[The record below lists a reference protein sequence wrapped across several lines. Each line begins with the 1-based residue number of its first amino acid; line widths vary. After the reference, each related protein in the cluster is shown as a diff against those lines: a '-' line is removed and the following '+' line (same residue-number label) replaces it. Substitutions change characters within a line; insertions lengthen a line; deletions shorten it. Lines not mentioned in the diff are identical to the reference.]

1 MGEDGI
7 HAAGK
12 TNLDRPPHLTTVEGA
27 FDKGGHHRPKGADI
41 IEIPAHKIPDFP
53 VQKGIVFFGRFQI
66 FIHSQI
72 GQRLCVAALQGD
84 LVFDI
89 DAVTFTVLLNG
100 FHIVADFPFQADIS
114 HQSKT
119 CFRINARHIACIRI
133 PIGVAIFYIEKND
146 KIIAVTDRLRHCF
159 FPPLAYSG
167 FAFRDNIPTG
177 TRFVPKGSCVPA
189 KSA

>member
-1 MGEDGI
+1 MYLRPISVSLFAASDSVVMGHTGNRDFLGEDGI

-12 TNLDRPPHLTTVEGA
+12 TDLDGSPHLTTVEGA

-100 FHIVADFPFQADIS
+100 FPH
-114 HQSKT
+114 K
-119 CFRINARHIACIRI
+119 
-133 PIGVAIFYIEKND
+133 
-146 KIIAVTDRLRHCF
+146 
-159 FPPLAYSG
+159 
-167 FAFRDNIPTG
+167 
-177 TRFVPKGSCVPA
+177 
-189 KSA
+189 